1 MPRSS
6 TPRSPRAARSPG
18 AARIARV
25 ALFVD
30 GPDWHT
36 RRLRQALEDRGASVE
51 VLSLRE
57 CGFDTTSRDGLRI
70 PGFADAPPAGAF
82 VRTISAGTFEQVTQR
97 LGILHA
103 LTALGVRVYNGARAI
118 ECCVDKSTTS
128 FCLQRAGVPTPPT
141 WSVESRAA
149 ALEIVRA
156 EARPGRPLVL
166 KPLFGSQGRGLRLVG
181 DAASLAP
188 EEDVAGVWYLQRYV
202 GRRARGWRDW
212 RVFVVGGRAVAA
224 MIRHGVEWRTNAARG
239 ARCET
244 VEADGEIAGL
254 ALAAAQS
261 VGVCYAGVD
270 IIADERGRLLVLEV
284 NSMPAWKSLQ
294 QVSAADIA
302 GALATDFLARLG
314 TRRPLRA
321 VAAR

>member
-6 TPRSPRAARSPG
+6 THRSHRPAESPRSAQSPS
-18 AARIARV
+18 V

-36 RRLRQALEDRGASVE
+36 RRLRLALAERGAAVT
-51 VLSLRE
+51 VLSLRD
-57 CGFDTTSRDGLRI
+57 CGFDTTARDGLRL
-70 PGFADAPPAGAF
+70 PKFEDARPAGAF
-82 VRTISAGTFEQVTQR
+82 VRTISAGTFEQVTLR

-103 LTALGVRVYNGARAI
+103 LTALGVHVYNGARAI

-141 WSVESRAA
+141 WSVESRAD

-156 EARPGRPLVL
+156 EARPERPLVL
-166 KPLFGSQGRGLRLVG
+166 KPLFGSQGRGLKLVE
-181 DAASLAP
+181 DVASLPP
-188 EEDVAGVWYLQRYV
+188 EQDVAGVYYLQRYV
-202 GRRARGWRDW
+202 GRSGRGWHDW
-212 RVFVVGGRAVAA
+212 RVFVVGGHAVAA
-224 MIRHGVEWRTNAARG
+224 MIRHGIEWRTNAARG
-239 ARCET
+239 ARCEA
-244 VEADGEIAGL
+244 VEAEGEVARL
-254 ALAAAQS
+254 AVAAAAA
-261 VGVCYAGVD
+261 VGVSYAGVD
-270 IIADERGRLLVLEV
+270 VIADEDGRLLVLEV

-302 GALATDFLARLG
+302 GALANDFLARIPHA
-314 TRRPLRA
+314 PLHA